1 MLRASMMG
9 ASLAEPVPGWTDGLQ
24 FLGNFYA
31 ISGHGI
37 LHEWPLN
44 PKLIGDIIPVD
55 LVAN

>member
-1 MLRASMMG
+1 MMG